1 MRLILLSDLH
11 LVGKSPAERL
21 DDLTVTQWE
30 KMKFVFDYAQEH
42 KIKYILQAGD
52 FFDVPRHWDL
62 FGTTFD
68 FLKQYPEVQVL
79 SVLGQH
85 DQYMRNTDVT
95 TNRSVLKWL
104 NLIQTPYEDNNGFLT
119 DTGINI
125 YGISFEDDQNIDS
138 AIDKVEA
145 YIKKYPQSN
154 RKDFRKIL
162 MIHAPIGNKPLFP
175 GHEYTHAG
183 KLLRKHPSFDV
194 ILCGDIHQEF
204 HVKHENR
211 FILNTGPML
220 RKENNVHNQYHQPCF
235 YIYDI
240 IPGKIYKKVIPHAP
254 FAEIFSQYKSET
266 VNNILDQFVD
276 IIKKPT
282 VSNCNIYTAI
292 ENVLKDNAET
302 LSSGVKTILTN
313 LISERKQ

>member
-1 MRLILLSDLH
+1 MKLILLSDLH

-21 DDLTVTQWE
+21 DDLTVTQWD
-30 KMKFVFDYAQEH
+30 KMKFIFDYAQEH

-62 FGTTFD
+62 FGTTFE
-68 FLKQYPEVQVL
+68 FLKQYRGIEVL

-104 NLIQTPYEDNNGFLT
+104 NLIQTPMENSNGFLT
-119 DTGINI
+119 DAGINI
-125 YGISFEDDQNIDS
+125 YGISFQDDQNIDS
-138 AIDKVEA
+138 AIDEVEA

-154 RKDFRKIL
+154 PKSYRKIL

-183 KLLRKHPSFDV
+183 KLLRKHPTFDV

-204 HVKHENR
+204 HVKLGDHH
-211 FILNTGPML
+211 IVNTGPLL
-220 RKENNVHNQYHQPCF
+220 RKENNAYNQFHQPCF
-235 YIYDI
+235 YIYDTI
-240 IPGKIYKKVIPHAP
+240 GKFYKKIIPHAP
-254 FAEIFSQYKSET
+254 FGEIFSQYKSEKT
-266 VNNILDQFVD
+266 NNILDQFID
-276 IIKKPT
+276 IIKKPNT
-282 VSNCNIYTAI
+282 HTCNIYTTI
-292 ENVLKDNAET
+292 ENILQENADT
-302 LSSGVKTILTN
+302 MSPGVKEILTK
-313 LISERKQ
+313 LISERKK